1 MSDSGWW
8 PGDLPGLRDD
18 YHDEDIFVT
27 DSYNQEWTSDE
38 RLRAL
43 SAAQTSY
50 FTSIVIVQ
58 WADLIIC
65 KTRVLSVFQQG
76 MNNWVMNKAIL
87 FETCLAIFIT
97 YTPGMDIAL
106 KTGPLQGVWWL
117 PALSFSFII
126 WVYDEGRKYLMR
138 KYRHQHPTD
147 RFDHEIGKVMG
158 PITTCIDLNEAE
170 HNPDAVGYKRGW
182 VENTTYY

>member
-1 MSDSGWW
+1 MSDSGFF

-18 YHDEDIFVT
+18 YHDEDVFVT
-27 DSYNQEWTSDE
+27 DSYNQEWTYDE
-38 RLRAL
+38 RLDAL

-76 MNNWVMNKAIL
+76 MNNWTMNKAIV
-87 FETCLAIFIT
+87 FETVLAIFIT

-126 WVYDEGRKYLMR
+126 FVYDECRKYLMR
-138 KYRHQHPTD
+138 KYRHAHPTD
-147 RFDHEIGKVMG
+147 RFGKAIAEIKS
-158 PITTCIDLNEAE
+158 PITTCIALNEAE
-170 HNPDAVGYKRGW
+170 YNPEAVGYDRGW
-182 VENTTYY
+182 VEDTTYY